1 MDLWYKLDTIVRSW
15 VAETKSDPTVE
26 PEAWAELESFLRRE
40 FDFGKAGQTGA
51 QSGRAYAPLPTDVRQ
66 AFLDL
71 EIEPGASIQEAR
83 KAYRRLLVQYH
94 PDRHNADPDR
104 YDTAVEITKRLT
116 LAYQRICVYHG
127 S

>member
-1 MDLWYKLDTIVRSW
+1 MDLWYKLDIIVRSW
-15 VAETKSDPTVE
+15 VTQTRSDSAVE
-26 PEAWAELESFLRRE
+26 PEAWAELESFLHRE
-40 FDFGKAGQTGA
+40 LDFGSGNKSGTRTGQA
-51 QSGRAYAPLPTDVRQ
+51 DAPIPAEVRQ

-71 EIEPGASIQEAR
+71 EIEPGTSIQEAR

-94 PDRHNADPDR
+94 PDRHNGDPDR

>member
-15 VAETKSDPTVE
+15 VTETQSDSAIE

-40 FDFGKAGQTGA
+40 LDFGDTL
-51 QSGRAYAPLPTDVRQ
+51 QSGAPPRRNRAIPNDVLQ
-66 AFLDL
+66 AFADL
-71 EIEPGASIQEAR
+71 EIEPGASVQEAR
-83 KAYRRLLVQYH
+83 RAYRRLLVQYH